1 MHTVDLLEEA
11 LGVAKCLGYQV
22 RLEWLGGSAGG
33 SCELRG
39 QKWLFVDLALTPLEQ
54 FGQVADAISREPA
67 AGTLS
72 MSNSLRSALKLSK
85 AA

>member
-1 MHTVDLLEEA
+1 MHTVDLLEES
-11 LGVAKCLGYQV
+11 LGVARNLGYQV

-39 QKWLFVDLALTPLEQ
+39 QKWLFVDLALSPLEQ
-54 FGQVADAISREPA
+54 FAQVADAISREPA
-67 AGTLS
+67 AGTLV
-72 MSNSLRSALKLSK
+72 MSNSLRRALKLSK